1 MKNNNVCDI
10 FYQGMKLTSL
20 TLNKKFSKYKIGHSY
35 LIVKPRPKWKEY
47 HIKKDVIYETN

>member
-20 TLNKKFSKYKIGHSY
+20 TLNKRFSKYKIGNSC
-35 LIVKPRPKWKEY
+35 LIVKPRPEWKER
-47 HIKKDVIYETN
+47 HIKKEVVYETN